1 MKKNPSQS
9 VLWNRL
15 LIATVLLLMFAGSIG
30 LATVWLRHQVSEV
43 ATANQNAQVRIAEL
57 DRRIAEVNAQ
67 VAAGLSPEV
76 LLRQNTRLR
85 LGLAAPRDS
94 QIVRVDE
101 EVEIRL
107 AAKRNAELYTAGVVP
122 ASFTIST
129 PR

>member
-1 MKKNPSQS
+1 MKKTQPQS

-15 LIATVLLLMFAGSIG
+15 LVATVMLLVFAGSIG

-43 ATANQNAQVRIAEL
+43 AASHQSAQVRIADI

-67 VAAGLSPEV
+67 IAANLSPDV
-76 LLRQNTRLR
+76 LLRQNTRLS
-85 LGLAAPRDS
+85 LGLAAPRDT

-107 AAKRNAELYTAGVVP
+107 ASKRNAELYTTTLIP
-122 ASFTIST
+122 ASFPVST

>member
-1 MKKNPSQS
+1 MKKAQPQS

-15 LIATVLLLMFAGSIG
+15 LIATVMLLLFAGSIG

-43 ATANQNAQVRIAEL
+43 AAANQSAQVRISEL

-76 LLRQNTRLR
+76 LLRQNSRLR
-85 LGLAAPRDS
+85 LGLAAPRDN
-94 QIVRVDE
+94 QIIRVDE

-107 AAKRNAELYTAGVVP
+107 AAKRNAELYTTSVVP
-122 ASFTIST
+122 ASFPVST

>member
-1 MKKNPSQS
+1 MKKAPPQS

-15 LIATVLLLMFAGSIG
+15 LIATVMLLLFAGSIG

-43 ATANQNAQVRIAEL
+43 AAANQSAQVRISEL

-67 VAAGLSPEV
+67 VAAGLSPDV

-85 LGLAAPRDS
+85 LGLAAPRDN
-94 QIVRVDE
+94 QIIRVDE

-107 AAKRNAELYTAGVVP
+107 AAKRNAELYTTSVVP
-122 ASFTIST
+122 ASFPVST

>member
-1 MKKNPSQS
+1 MKKAQSQS

-15 LIATVLLLMFAGSIG
+15 LIATVMLLLFAGSIG

-43 ATANQNAQVRIAEL
+43 AAANQSAQVRISEL

-67 VAAGLSPEV
+67 VAAGLSPDV

-85 LGLAAPRDS
+85 LGLAAPRDN
-94 QIVRVDE
+94 QIIRVDE

-107 AAKRNAELYTAGVVP
+107 AAKRNAELYTTSVVP
-122 ASFTIST
+122 ASFPVST

>member
-1 MKKNPSQS
+1 MKKAPSQS
-9 VLWNRL
+9 ALWNRL
-15 LIATVLLLMFAGSIG
+15 LIATVLLLLFAGTIG

-43 ATANQNAQVRIAEL
+43 AAANQKAQIRISEL
-57 DRRIAEVNAQ
+57 DRRIAEVNSQ
-67 VAAGLSPEV
+67 VAAGLSPDV

-85 LGLAAPRDS
+85 LGLAAPRDN

-107 AAKRNAELYTAGVVP
+107 AAKRNAELYTTSVVP
-122 ASFTIST
+122 ASFPVST

>member
-1 MKKNPSQS
+1 MKKAPPQS

-15 LIATVLLLMFAGSIG
+15 LIATVMLLMFAGSIG

-43 ATANQNAQVRIAEL
+43 AAANQSAQVRIAEL

-67 VAAGLSPEV
+67 VAAGLSPDV

-85 LGLAAPRDS
+85 LGLAAPRDN
-94 QIVRVDE
+94 QIIRVDE

-107 AAKRNAELYTAGVVP
+107 AAKRNAELYTTSVVP
-122 ASFTIST
+122 ASFPIST